1 MYTVQ
6 CTGCIP
12 TGLLYTQREIFK
24 KNSEILIQFSK
35 GCQRFSAV
43 VGKKFI
49 IAVTYFFYL
58 KKSITN
64 FSLLTQKGFLV

>member
-1 MYTVQ
+1 MP
-6 CTGCIP
+6 CTGGIP

-24 KNSEILIQFSK
+24 KILGILIQFSK

-43 VGKKFI
+43 VGKKCI

-58 KKSITN
+58 KN
-64 FSLLTQKGFLV
+64 L